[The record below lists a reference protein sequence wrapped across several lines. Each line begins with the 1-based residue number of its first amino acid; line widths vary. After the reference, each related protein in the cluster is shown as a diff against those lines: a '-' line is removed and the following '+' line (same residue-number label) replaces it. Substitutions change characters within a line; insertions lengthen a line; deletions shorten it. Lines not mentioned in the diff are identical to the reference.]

1 MALSNRDRLGK
12 ALDQLRDGLLPYVSR
27 QLYDNVGPSWQDR
40 LPPQANN
47 LQDVSVLLGLFMEH
61 WQNVFKK
68 PLSQSDR
75 AYVSELKEAR
85 NKWAHSEPLSSDD
98 VDRYLDTAV
107 RLCRNINASE
117 QADAIRAMREELQ
130 QQVFADRARNR
141 TRYQASIE
149 NQIQPGL
156 VPWREVI
163 TPHPDVINGR
173 YQQAEFA
180 ADLDLVHRGIGSPEY
195 TDPIEFFRRTFITE
209 GLKDLLRI
217 ALQRFN
223 GLGGEPVIEL
233 QTNFGGGK
241 THSMLS
247 TYHLGSGVPLAD
259 LPGLDQLCSELDIH
273 SVPRV
278 SRAVLVGT
286 AFNPSKIDRKP
297 DGTEV
302 HTLWGEL
309 AWQLGGAQAY
319 AQIVESDRSQVPP
332 GARALAALFETH
344 GPCLILLDEW
354 VAYARNL
361 VSPRE
366 SLPAGTFDAQLS
378 FAQQL
383 TEATKQVSNALL
395 LISVPQ
401 SRNEIGGSDG
411 ETACDGLKNVVTR
424 LAYQWRPATGTESFE
439 IVRRRLFEPITT
451 RDGGA
456 NRDAVVRAFTEQYAA
471 NKADFPSEVRESGY
485 RDLLTS
491 AYPIHPELFNRLYE
505 EWSTLDRFQR
515 TRGVLRLLALTIE
528 GLWNGNSRDLL
539 IMPSSMPID
548 DNDVR
553 NELVRFLDNQW
564 EPIIATDVDGA
575 QSVPTQLDRENPN
588 FGRVSACKRVAR
600 SLYMGTAPGANRE
613 RKGINDQRVKLACV
627 MPGEPIAVFG
637 DALRRLG
644 DRGRYIQQDGDRY
657 WIDTSP
663 NLNRTAEDYRESYL
677 RQGEELLAE
686 ANRLLVQQASSRE
699 RGAFAGVHSAQ
710 LDSSGIPDEPS
721 TRLVLL
727 AAQYTHKTPRRPTTK
742 DDPPPPPTPAKEW
755 CASCLESKGNNPRQ
769 YANTLVFLAPDQDN
783 LKNLFQAIA
792 EQRAWQK
799 VIDEKKLLNVTPY
812 QEDVAGGKIKAAT
825 DAIAARIPETWS
837 HLLVP
842 HQDEPGPQGASWY
855 ERRLTSGAGS
865 LASRTS
871 EKCSQEDFLVCKLG
885 ARPISAISQK
895 VNSYLWRGRSHI
907 EVRELLE
914 WCRKYLF
921 LPRISTDQVILDA
934 LVNPQASLS
943 GEGTFHLADGFTPA
957 SNDGSSGRYTGLRHQ
972 ASSSTQP
979 ASLNTLIVK
988 DEVALAQIDAD
999 RLKPTDPKSPG
1010 LFIDPDPGTGT
1021 GSRKPSGEEQTGT
1034 KGGGGIAPPPPP
1046 SSPIDPPK
1054 PQLPTRY
1061 VASVKLDPT
1070 RASLQMS
1077 AFVEEVMSHL
1087 QALPGA
1093 EIEMTLEVQ
1102 INAPS
1107 GIDEQTA
1114 RIVLE
1119 NSAALKVDKPGLY

>member
-12 ALDQLRDGLLPYVSR
+12 ALDQLRDGLLPYISR
-27 QLYDNVGPSWQDR
+27 QLYDNVGPNWQDR

-309 AWQLGGAQAY
+309 AWQLGGPQAY
-319 AQIVESDRSQVPP
+319 AQIAESDRSQVPP
-332 GARALAALFETH
+332 GARALAALFEAH

-383 TEATKQVSNALL
+383 TEATKQVPNALL

-411 ETACDGLKNVVTR
+411 ETACDGLKNVVSR
-424 LAYQWRPATGTESFE
+424 LAYQWRPASGTESFE

-451 RDGGA
+451 NESGA
-456 NRDAVVRAFTEQYAA
+456 QRDAVVRAFTDQYAA

-553 NELVRFLDNQW
+553 NELVKFLDNQW

-686 ANRLLVQQASSRE
+686 ANQLLSKEASR
-699 RGAFAGVHSAQ
+699 RGLFDGVHAAQ
-710 LDSSGIPDEPS
+710 LDSSGIPDEHA

-727 AAQYTHKTPRRPTTK
+727 AAQYSHKRGQGESS
-742 DDPPPPPTPAKEW
+742 PALQW
-755 CASCLESKGNNPRQ
+755 CSSCLQSKGNSPRQ
-769 YANTLVFLAPDQDN
+769 YANTLIFLAPDKDN
-783 LKNLFQAIA
+783 LENLFQALA
-792 EQRAWQK
+792 DRRAWQK
-799 VIDEKKLLNVTPY
+799 VIDEKLLLNLTVN
-812 QEDVAGGKIKAAT
+812 QENQAAGKIQEAT
-825 DAIAARIPETWS
+825 TAIAVRIPEAWC

-842 HQDEPGPQGASWY
+842 YQSEPGPQGPAWD
-855 ERRLTSGAGS
+855 ERRLSGGKGS
-865 LASRTS
+865 LAERAA
-871 EKCSQEDFLVCKLG
+871 EKCSQEDLLAEQLG
-885 ARPISAISQK
+885 ARAIRDK
-895 VNSYLWRGRSHI
+895 LNAFLWRDRPHV
-907 EVRELLE
+907 EVRELVD

-921 LPRISTDQVILDA
+921 LPRISSDQVILNA
-934 LVNPQASLS
+934 LINPQAAMS
-943 GEGTFHLADGFTPA
+943 GETTFHLADRFEA
-957 SNDGSSGRYTGLRHQ
+957 GSGEGSPGRYLGLRPQ

-979 ASLNTLIVK
+979 PSLNSLIVK
-988 DEVALAQIDAD
+988 DEVAFAQIQAD
-999 RLKPTDPKSPG
+999 RDQPVDPTPPSPDSGGDKGPDKPSTWASRGD
-1010 LFIDPDPGTGT
+1010 
-1021 GSRKPSGEEQTGT
+1021 GSRKQGDGVARHS
-1034 KGGGGIAPPPPP
+1034 PPLPPN
-1046 SSPIDPPK
+1046 

-1077 AFVEEVMSHL
+1077 AFVEDVMSHL

-1093 EIEMTLEVQ
+1093 QIEMTLEVQ
-1102 INAPS
+1102 VNAPV

>member
-12 ALDQLRDGLLPYVSR
+12 ALDQLRDGLLPYISR

-107 RLCRNINASE
+107 RLCRNINASD

-247 TYHLGSGVPLAD
+247 TYHLGSGVLLAD

-286 AFNPSKIDRKP
+286 AFNPSKVDHKP

-309 AWQLGGAQAY
+309 AWQLGGPQAY
-319 AQIVESDRSQVPP
+319 AQIAESDRSQVPP
-332 GARALAALFETH
+332 GARALAALFEAH

-677 RQGEELLAE
+677 RQPEELLAE
-686 ANRLLVQQASSRE
+686 ANQLLSKEASR
-699 RGAFAGVHSAQ
+699 RGLFDGVHAAQ

-727 AAQYTHKTPRRPTTK
+727 AAQYSHKRGQGESS
-742 DDPPPPPTPAKEW
+742 PALQW
-755 CASCLESKGNNPRQ
+755 CSGCLQSKGNSPRQ
-769 YANTLVFLAPDQDN
+769 YANTLIFLAADKDN
-783 LKNLFQAIA
+783 LENLFHALA
-792 EQRAWQK
+792 DRRAWQK
-799 VIDEKKLLNVTPY
+799 VIDEKLLLNLTVN
-812 QEDVAGGKIKAAT
+812 QENQAASRIQEAT
-825 DAIAARIPETWS
+825 TAIAVRIPETWC

-842 HQDEPGPQGASWY
+842 YQSEPGPHGASWD
-855 ERRLTSGAGS
+855 ERRLSGGRGS
-865 LASRTS
+865 LAERAA
-871 EKCSQEDFLVCKLG
+871 EKCCQEDLLAVQLG
-885 ARPISAISQK
+885 ARPIRDKLNAF
-895 VNSYLWRGRSHI
+895 LWRDRPHVQ
-907 EVRELLE
+907 VRELVE
-914 WCRKYLF
+914 WCRKYLY
-921 LPRISTDQVILDA
+921 LPRISSDQVILDA
-934 LVNPQASLS
+934 LVSGQAALS
-943 GEGTFHLADGFTPA
+943 GESTFHLADGFDEAT
-957 SNDGSSGRYTGLRHQ
+957 GRYSGLRPQ
-972 ASSSTQP
+972 QSSSSQLPTLN
-979 ASLNTLIVK
+979 SLVVK
-988 DEVALAQIDAD
+988 DEVALAQLEAERRETESVDP
-999 RLKPTDPKSPG
+999 PTGGTGAVSGGGSQPQDPS
-1010 LFIDPDPGTGT
+1010 GT
-1021 GSRKPSGEEQTGT
+1021 GSGGGIGT
-1034 KGGGGIAPPPPP
+1034 PPPGGGGGTTGGETV
-1046 SSPIDPPK
+1046 DLPK
-1054 PQLPTRY
+1054 SQLPTRY

-1070 RASLQMS
+1070 RSTLQMGT
-1077 AFVEEVMSHL
+1077 FVDEVMSHL
-1087 QALPGA
+1087 QNLAGA
-1093 EIEMTLEVQ
+1093 QVEMTLEVQ
-1102 INAPS
+1102 VNVPD
-1107 GIDEQTA
+1107 GIDERTA

-1119 NSAALKVDKPGLY
+1119 NSAALKVEKPGLY

>member
-1 MALSNRDRLGK
+1 MALSNRDRIGK
-12 ALDQLRDGLLPYVSR
+12 ALDQLRDGLLPYISR
-27 QLYDNVGPSWQDR
+27 QLYDAIGTDWQDR

-47 LQDVSVLLGLFMEH
+47 LQDVAVLLKLFMDQ
-61 WQNVFKK
+61 WPTVFKRL
-68 PLSQSDR
+68 LSNSDR
-75 AYVSELKEAR
+75 AYVSELLEAR
-85 NKWAHSEPLSSDD
+85 NKWAHAEAMASDD

-107 RLCRNINASE
+107 RLCRNINATE
-117 QADAIRAMREELQ
+117 QAEAIRTLREELQ

-141 TRYQASIE
+141 TRYQASIANE
-149 NQIQPGL
+149 IQPGL
-156 VPWREVI
+156 QPWREVI
-163 TPHPDVINGR
+163 TPHPDVISGK

-180 ADLDLVHRGIGSPEY
+180 ADLDLVQRGIGSSEY
-195 TDPIEFFRRTFITE
+195 TDPEEFYRRTFITD

-223 GLGGEPVIEL
+223 SQGGEPVIEL

-241 THSMLS
+241 THSMLAL
-247 TYHLGSGVPLAD
+247 YHLCSGVPLAS
-259 LPGLDQLCSELDIH
+259 LPGLDEVCSELGIH
-273 SVPRV
+273 SVPKA

-286 AFNPSKIDRKP
+286 AFNPSKVDVKP

-309 AWQLGGAQAY
+309 AWQLGGASAY
-319 AQIVESDRSQVPP
+319 AAIAESDQRQVPP
-332 GARALAALFETH
+332 GARALAALFEAH

-361 VSPRE
+361 VSQGD
-366 SLPAGTFDAQLS
+366 LPAGTFDAQLS

-395 LISVPQ
+395 LISVPA

-411 ETACDGLKNVVTR
+411 QIACDGLKNVVTR
-424 LAYQWRPATGTESFE
+424 LAYQWRPATGNESFE
-439 IVRRRLFEPITT
+439 IVRRRLFEPITS
-451 RDGGA
+451 REAGA
-456 NRDAVVRAFTEQYAA
+456 NRDAVVRAFVDQYAT
-471 NKADFPSEVRESGY
+471 NKADFPSEAREPGY

-491 AYPIHPELFNRLYE
+491 AYPIHPELFERLYE
-505 EWSTLDRFQR
+505 DWSTLDRFQR

-528 GLWNGNSRDLL
+528 GLWNGNSKDLL

-548 DNDVR
+548 DNDVK

-564 EPIIATDVDGA
+564 EPIISQDVDGG
-575 QSVPTQLDRENPN
+575 QSVPTRLDAENPN

-677 RQGEELLAE
+677 RQPDELLAE
-686 ANRLLVQQASSRE
+686 LNQLLAKE
-699 RGAFAGVHSAQ
+699 AAKRGGFDGVHAAQ
-710 LDSSGIPDEPS
+710 LDTSGIPDEPA

-727 AAQYTHKTPRRPTTK
+727 AAQFTHKRGQ
-742 DDPPPPPTPAKEW
+742 DASPACQW
-755 CASCLESKGNNPRQ
+755 AASCLQSKGNSPRQ
-769 YANTLVFLAPDQDN
+769 FQNTLVFLAPDEQN
-783 LKNLFQAIA
+783 LANLFQALA
-792 EQRAWQK
+792 DRRAWQR
-799 VIDEKKLLNVTPY
+799 VVDEELLLNLTVN
-812 QEDVAGGKIKAAT
+812 QKNQAAGKIQEAT
-825 DAIAARIPETWS
+825 YAIAVRIPETWC

-842 HQDEPGPQGASWY
+842 YQSEPGPHGANWD
-855 ERRLTSGAGS
+855 EKRLSGGKGS
-865 LASRTS
+865 LAERAS
-871 EKCSQEDFLVCKLG
+871 EKCIQEDLLAVQLG
-885 ARPISAISQK
+885 ARPIRDKLNAF
-895 VNSYLWRGRSHI
+895 LWRDRPHVQ
-907 EVRELLE
+907 VRELVE
-914 WCRKYLF
+914 WCRKYLY
-921 LPRISTDQVILDA
+921 LPRISSDQVILDA
-934 LVNPQASLS
+934 LVSGQAALS
-943 GEGTFHLADGFTPA
+943 GESTFHLADNCDEAT
-957 SNDGSSGRYTGLRHQ
+957 GRYSGLRPQQ
-972 ASSSTQP
+972 ASGTQLP
-979 ASLNTLIVK
+979 TLNSLVVK
-988 DEVALAQIDAD
+988 DEVALAQLETDRQEAD
-999 RLKPTDPKSPG
+999 RRQLDLPTGQTITTTGIVSLSGASSGSGSLPHNTTGAGS
-1010 LFIDPDPGTGT
+1010 GTGIGLST
-1021 GSRKPSGEEQTGT
+1021 A
-1034 KGGGGIAPPPPP
+1034 GGGGGGAGGGMVA
-1046 SSPIDPPK
+1046 PPK

-1093 EIEMTLEVQ
+1093 QIEMTLEVQ
-1102 INAPS
+1102 VNAPG
-1107 GIDEQTA
+1107 GIDESTA

-1119 NSAALKVDKPGLY
+1119 NSAALKVEKPGLY

>member
-1 MALSNRDRLGK
+1 MAISNRDRLGK
-12 ALDQLRDGLLPYVSR
+12 ALDQLRDGLLPYISR
-27 QLYDNVGPSWQDR
+27 QLYDNLGSDWQTR
-40 LPPQANN
+40 LPPQASN
-47 LQDVSVLLGLFMEH
+47 LQDVTVLLGLFMDH

-68 PLSQSDR
+68 VLSQSDR

-85 NKWAHSEPLSSDD
+85 NKWAHSAPMASDD

-117 QADAIRAMREELQ
+117 QADAIRAIREELQ
-130 QQVFADRARNR
+130 QQVFSDRARNR

-149 NQIQPGL
+149 NQVQPGL
-156 VPWREVI
+156 VPWRDVI

-223 GLGGEPVIEL
+223 SQGGEPVIEL

-241 THSMLS
+241 THSMLG
-247 TYHLGSGVPLAD
+247 TYHLGSGIPLAD

-273 SVPRV
+273 GVPRV

-309 AWQLGGAQAY
+309 AWQLGGASAY
-319 AQIVESDRSQVPP
+319 AQIAESDRSQVPP
-332 GARALAALFETH
+332 GARALAALFEAH

-383 TEATKQVSNALL
+383 TEAVKQVSNALL

-451 RDGGA
+451 KEGGA
-456 NRDAVVRAFTEQYAA
+456 DRDAVVRAFTDQYAA
-471 NKADFPSEVRESGY
+471 NKADFPAEVRESGY

-528 GLWNGNSRDLL
+528 GLWNGNSKDLL

-564 EPIIATDVDGA
+564 EPIISQDVDGA
-575 QSVPTQLDRENPN
+575 QSVPTQLDKENPN

-686 ANRLLVQQASSRE
+686 ANQLLSKEASR
-699 RGAFAGVHSAQ
+699 RGLFDGIHASQ
-710 LDSSGIPDEPS
+710 LDTSGIPDEPA

-727 AAQYTHKTPRRPTTK
+727 AAQYSHKRSQN
-742 DDPPPPPTPAKEW
+742 DSPARQW
-755 CASCLESKGNNPRQ
+755 AASCLQSKGNSPRQ
-769 YANTLVFLAPDQDN
+769 YANTLIFLAPDKDN
-783 LKNLFQAIA
+783 LENLFQALA
-792 EQRAWQK
+792 DRRAWQK
-799 VIDEKKLLNVTPY
+799 VIDEKKLLNLTEN
-812 QEDVAGGKIKAAT
+812 QKEQAIAKIEQAT
-825 DAIAARIPETWS
+825 AAIAARIPETWS

-842 HQDEPGPQGASWY
+842 YQSEPGPHGPSWD
-855 ERRLTSGAGS
+855 ERRLSGGKAS
-865 LASRTS
+865 LAERAG
-871 EKCSQEDFLVCKLG
+871 EKCSQEDLLAEQLG
-885 ARPISAISQK
+885 ARTIRDKLNAF
-895 VNSYLWRGRSHI
+895 LWRERPHV
-907 EVRELLE
+907 EVRELVD
-914 WCRKYLF
+914 WCRKYLY
-921 LPRISTDQVILDA
+921 LPRITSDQVILNA
-934 LVNPQASLS
+934 LINPQASLS
-943 GEGTFHLADGFTPA
+943 GENTFHLADGFTP
-957 SNDGSSGRYTGLRHQ
+957 SSSDGSAGRYTGLRHQ

-988 DEVALAQIDAD
+988 DEVALAQIEAD
-999 RLKPTDPKSPG
+999 RVKPVDPPPFKPG
-1010 LFIDPDPGTGT
+1010 GGDDEGTRKPFSNEGT
-1021 GSRKPSGEEQTGT
+1021 GSSRTG
-1034 KGGGGIAPPPPP
+1034 GVAPPPPP
-1046 SSPIDPPK
+1046 PAPPK

-1077 AFVEEVMSHL
+1077 AFMEEVMSHL

-1093 EIEMTLEVQ
+1093 QIEMSLEVQ
-1102 INAPS
+1102 VNAAG

-1119 NSAALKVDKPGLY
+1119 NSAQLKVEKPGLY

>member
-12 ALDQLRDGLLPYVSR
+12 ALDQLRDGLLPYISR
-27 QLYDNVGPSWQDR
+27 QLYDNLGSNWQDR
-40 LPPQANN
+40 LDPRNSN
-47 LQDVSVLLGLFMEH
+47 LHDVAVLINLFIDH
-61 WQNVFKK
+61 WQGVFRK

-286 AFNPSKIDRKP
+286 AFNPSKVDHKP

-319 AQIVESDRSQVPP
+319 AQIAESDRSQVPP
-332 GARALAALFETH
+332 GARALAALFEAH

-686 ANRLLVQQASSRE
+686 ANQLLSKEASR
-699 RGAFAGVHSAQ
+699 RGLFDGVHAAQ

-727 AAQYTHKTPRRPTTK
+727 AAQYSHKRGQGESSQ
-742 DDPPPPPTPAKEW
+742 ALQW
-755 CASCLESKGNNPRQ
+755 CSSCLQSKGNSPRQ
-769 YANTLVFLAPDQDN
+769 YANTLIFLAPDRDN
-783 LKNLFQAIA
+783 LENLFQALA
-792 EQRAWQK
+792 DRRAWQK
-799 VIDEKKLLNVTPY
+799 VIDEKLLLNLTVN
-812 QEDVAGGKIKAAT
+812 QENQAAGKIQEAT
-825 DAIAARIPETWS
+825 TAIAVRIPETWC

-842 HQDEPGPQGASWY
+842 YQSEPGPQGPSWD
-855 ERRLTSGAGS
+855 ERRLSGGKGS
-865 LASRTS
+865 LAERAA
-871 EKCSQEDFLVCKLG
+871 EKCSQEDLLAEQLG
-885 ARPISAISQK
+885 ARAIRDK
-895 VNSYLWRGRSHI
+895 LNAFLWRERPHVQ
-907 EVRELLE
+907 VRELVD

-921 LPRISTDQVILDA
+921 LPRIHSDQVILNA
-934 LVNPQASLS
+934 LVNPQAAMS
-943 GEGTFHLADGFTPA
+943 GESTFHLADAYEAGTTPELA
-957 SNDGSSGRYTGLRHQ
+957 GRYIGLRHQ
-972 ASSSTQP
+972 ASSSTQLP
-979 ASLNTLIVK
+979 SLNSLIVK
-988 DEVALAQIDAD
+988 DEHALAQIETD
-999 RLKPTDPKSPG
+999 RAKPLDPPLPVYGGIEDKSAENKHTTE
-1010 LFIDPDPGTGT
+1010 GTG
-1021 GSRKPSGEEQTGT
+1021 PSGS
-1034 KGGGGIAPPPPP
+1034 GGVAPPPPQP
-1046 SSPIDPPK
+1046 TSPALPK
-1054 PQLPTRY
+1054 AQLPTRY

-1093 EIEMTLEVQ
+1093 QIEMTLEVQ
-1102 INAPS
+1102 VNAS
-1107 GIDEQTA
+1107 GGIDEQTA

-1119 NSAALKVDKPGLY
+1119 NSAALKVDRPGLY

>member
-1 MALSNRDRLGK
+1 MAISNRDRLGK
-12 ALDQLRDGLLPYVSR
+12 ALDQLRDGLLPYISR
-27 QLYDNVGPSWQDR
+27 QLYDNLGSDWQDR
-40 LPPQANN
+40 LDPKNNN
-47 LQDVSVLLGLFMEH
+47 LQDVTVLLGLFMDQ

-68 PLSQSDR
+68 LLSQSDR

-85 NKWAHSEPLSSDD
+85 NKWAHSAPMASDD

-117 QADAIRAMREELQ
+117 QADAIRAIREELQ
-130 QQVFADRARNR
+130 QQVFSDRARNR

-156 VPWREVI
+156 VPWRDVI

-223 GLGGEPVIEL
+223 GQSGEPVIEL

-241 THSMLS
+241 THSMLG
-247 TYHLGSGVPLAD
+247 TYHLGSGIPLAD

-309 AWQLGGAQAY
+309 AWQLGGASAY
-319 AQIVESDRSQVPP
+319 AQIAESDRSQVPP
-332 GARALAALFETH
+332 GARALAALFEAH

-383 TEATKQVSNALL
+383 TEAVKQVSNALL

-451 RDGGA
+451 KEGGA
-456 NRDAVVRAFTEQYAA
+456 DRDAVVRAFTDQYAA
-471 NKADFPSEVRESGY
+471 NKADFPAEVRESGY

-528 GLWNGNSRDLL
+528 GLWNGNSKDLL

-564 EPIIATDVDGA
+564 EPIISQDVDGA
-575 QSVPTQLDRENPN
+575 QSVPTQLDKENPN

-686 ANRLLVQQASSRE
+686 ANQLLSKEASR
-699 RGAFAGVHSAQ
+699 RGLFDGIHASQ
-710 LDSSGIPDEPS
+710 LDTSGIPDEPA

-727 AAQYTHKTPRRPTTK
+727 AAQYSHKRGQN
-742 DDPPPPPTPAKEW
+742 DSPARQW
-755 CASCLESKGNNPRQ
+755 AASCLQSKGNSPRQ
-769 YANTLVFLAPDQDN
+769 YANTLIFLAPDKDN
-783 LKNLFQAIA
+783 LENLFQALA
-792 EQRAWQK
+792 DRRAWQK
-799 VIDEKKLLNVTPY
+799 VIDEKKLLNLTEN
-812 QEDVAGGKIKAAT
+812 QKEQAIAKIEQAT
-825 DAIAARIPETWS
+825 AAIAARIPETWS

-842 HQDEPGPQGASWY
+842 YQSEPGPHGPSWD
-855 ERRLTSGAGS
+855 ERRLSGGKGS
-865 LASRTS
+865 LAERAG
-871 EKCSQEDFLVCKLG
+871 EKCSQEDLLAEQLG
-885 ARPISAISQK
+885 ARTIRDKLNAF
-895 VNSYLWRGRSHI
+895 LWRERPHV
-907 EVRELLE
+907 EVRELVD
-914 WCRKYLF
+914 WCRKYLY
-921 LPRISTDQVILDA
+921 LPRITSDQVILNA

-943 GEGTFHLADGFTPA
+943 GEATFHLADGFTPA
-957 SNDGSSGRYTGLRHQ
+957 SNDGFVGRYTGLRHQ

-988 DEVALAQIDAD
+988 DEVALAQIEAD
-999 RLKPTDPKSPG
+999 RVKPVDPPPVKPG
-1010 LFIDPDPGTGT
+1010 GGNEEGTRQPYTFEGT
-1021 GSRKPSGEEQTGT
+1021 GSSRTG
-1034 KGGGGIAPPPPP
+1034 GVAPPPPLP
-1046 SSPIDPPK
+1046 PPAPPK

-1061 VASVKLDPT
+1061 VASVQLDPT

-1077 AFVEEVMSHL
+1077 AFMDEVMSHL
-1087 QALPGA
+1087 QALPCA
-1093 EIEMTLEVQ
+1093 QIEMTLEVQ
-1102 INAPS
+1102 VNAS
-1107 GIDEQTA
+1107 GGIDEQTA

-1119 NSAALKVDKPGLY
+1119 NSAQLKVDQMGVY

>member
-1 MALSNRDRLGK
+1 MAISNRDRLGK
-12 ALDQLRDGLLPYVSR
+12 ALDQLRDGLLPYISR
-27 QLYDNVGPSWQDR
+27 QLYDNLGSDWQDR
-40 LPPQANN
+40 LDPRNNN
-47 LQDVSVLLGLFMEH
+47 LQDVTVLLGLFMDH

-68 PLSQSDR
+68 VLSQSDR

-85 NKWAHSEPLSSDD
+85 NKWAHSAPMASDD
-98 VDRYLDTAV
+98 VDRYIDTAV
-107 RLCRNINASE
+107 RLCRNINATE
-117 QADAIRAMREELQ
+117 QADAIRAIREELQ

-156 VPWREVI
+156 VPWRDVI

-223 GLGGEPVIEL
+223 GQGGEPVIEL

-241 THSMLS
+241 THSMLG
-247 TYHLGSGVPLAD
+247 TYHLGSGIPLAD

-286 AFNPSKIDRKP
+286 AFNPSKTDQKP

-309 AWQLGGAQAY
+309 AWQLGGAPAY
-319 AQIVESDRSQVPP
+319 AQIAESDRSQVPP
-332 GARALAALFETH
+332 GARALAALFEAH

-383 TEATKQVSNALL
+383 TEAVKQVSNALL

-451 RDGGA
+451 KEGGA
-456 NRDAVVRAFTEQYAA
+456 DRDAVVRAFTDQYAA
-471 NKADFPSEVRESGY
+471 NKADFPAEVRESGY

-528 GLWNGNSRDLL
+528 GLWNGNSKDLL

-564 EPIIATDVDGA
+564 EPIISQDVDGA
-575 QSVPTQLDRENPN
+575 QSVPTQLDKENPN

-686 ANRLLVQQASSRE
+686 ANQLLSKEASR
-699 RGAFAGVHSAQ
+699 RGLFDGIHASQ
-710 LDSSGIPDEPS
+710 LDTSGIPDEPA

-727 AAQYTHKTPRRPTTK
+727 AAQYSHKRGQN
-742 DDPPPPPTPAKEW
+742 DSPARQW
-755 CASCLESKGNNPRQ
+755 AASCLQSKGNSPRQ
-769 YANTLVFLAPDQDN
+769 YANTLIFLAPDKDN
-783 LKNLFQAIA
+783 LDNLFQALA
-792 EQRAWQK
+792 DRRAWQK
-799 VIDEKKLLNVTPY
+799 VIDEKKLLNITEN
-812 QEDVAGGKIKAAT
+812 QKDQAIAKIEQAT
-825 DAIAARIPETWS
+825 AAIAARIPETWS

-842 HQDEPGPQGASWY
+842 YQSEPGPHGPSWD
-855 ERRLTSGAGS
+855 ERRLSGGKGS
-865 LASRTS
+865 LAERAG
-871 EKCSQEDFLVCKLG
+871 EKCSQEDLLAEQLG
-885 ARPISAISQK
+885 ARTIRDKLNAF
-895 VNSYLWRGRSHI
+895 LWRERPHV
-907 EVRELLE
+907 EVRELVD
-914 WCRKYLF
+914 WCRKYLY
-921 LPRISTDQVILDA
+921 LPRITSDQVILNA

-957 SNDGSSGRYTGLRHQ
+957 SSDGSAGRYTGLRHQ

-988 DEVALAQIDAD
+988 DEVALAQIEAD
-999 RLKPTDPKSPG
+999 RVKPIDPPAPG
-1010 LFIDPDPGTGT
+1010 LGTGT
-1021 GSRKPSGEEQTGT
+1021 DPRTATGT
-1034 KGGGGIAPPPPP
+1034 SKPLAGDGAGSTGPGGVAPPPPP
-1046 SSPIDPPK
+1046 PPIAPPK

-1077 AFVEEVMSHL
+1077 AFMEEVMSHL

-1093 EIEMTLEVQ
+1093 QIEMTLEVQ
-1102 INAPS
+1102 VNAAG

-1119 NSAALKVDKPGLY
+1119 NSAQLKVDKPGLY

>member
-1 MALSNRDRLGK
+1 MAISNRDRLGK
-12 ALDQLRDGLLPYVSR
+12 ALDQLRDGLLPYISR
-27 QLYDNVGPSWQDR
+27 QLYDNLGSDWQDR
-40 LPPQANN
+40 LDPKNNN
-47 LQDVSVLLGLFMEH
+47 LQDVTVLLGLFMDH

-68 PLSQSDR
+68 LLSQSDR

-85 NKWAHSEPLSSDD
+85 NKWAHSAPMASDD

-117 QADAIRAMREELQ
+117 QADAIRAIREELQ
-130 QQVFADRARNR
+130 QQVFSDRARNR

-156 VPWREVI
+156 VPWRDVI

-195 TDPIEFFRRTFITE
+195 TDPVEFFRRTFITE

-223 GLGGEPVIEL
+223 GQGGEPVIEL

-241 THSMLS
+241 THSMLG
-247 TYHLGSGVPLAD
+247 TYHLGSGIPLAD

-309 AWQLGGAQAY
+309 AWQLGGASAY
-319 AQIVESDRSQVPP
+319 AQIAESDRSQVPP
-332 GARALAALFETH
+332 GARALAALFEAH

-383 TEATKQVSNALL
+383 TEAVKQVSNALL

-451 RDGGA
+451 KEGGA
-456 NRDAVVRAFTEQYAA
+456 DRDAVVRAFTDQYAA
-471 NKADFPSEVRESGY
+471 NKADFPAEVRESGY

-528 GLWNGNSRDLL
+528 GLWNGNSKDLL

-564 EPIIATDVDGA
+564 EPIISQDVDGA
-575 QSVPTQLDRENPN
+575 QSVPTQLDKENPN

-686 ANRLLVQQASSRE
+686 ANQLLSKEASR
-699 RGAFAGVHSAQ
+699 RGLFDGIHASQF
-710 LDSSGIPDEPS
+710 DTSGIPDEPA

-727 AAQYTHKTPRRPTTK
+727 AAQYSHKRGQN
-742 DDPPPPPTPAKEW
+742 DSPARQW
-755 CASCLESKGNNPRQ
+755 AASCLQSKGNSPRQ
-769 YANTLVFLAPDQDN
+769 YANTLIFLAPDKDN
-783 LKNLFQAIA
+783 LENLFQALA
-792 EQRAWQK
+792 DRRAWQK
-799 VIDEKKLLNVTPY
+799 VIDEKKLLNLTEN
-812 QEDVAGGKIKAAT
+812 QKEQAIAKIEQAT
-825 DAIAARIPETWS
+825 TAIAARIPETWS

-842 HQDEPGPQGASWY
+842 YQSEPGPHGPSWD
-855 ERRLTSGAGS
+855 ERRLSGGKGS
-865 LASRTS
+865 LAERAG
-871 EKCSQEDFLVCKLG
+871 EKCSQEDLIAEQLG
-885 ARPISAISQK
+885 ARTIRDKLNAF
-895 VNSYLWRGRSHI
+895 LWRERPHV
-907 EVRELLE
+907 EVRELVD
-914 WCRKYLF
+914 WCRKYLY
-921 LPRISTDQVILDA
+921 LPRITSDQVILNA

-957 SNDGSSGRYTGLRHQ
+957 SSDESAGRYTGLRHQ

-988 DEVALAQIDAD
+988 DEVALAQIEAD
-999 RLKPTDPKSPG
+999 RVKPSDPPTPG
-1010 LFIDPDPGTGT
+1010 LGTGT
-1021 GSRKPSGEEQTGT
+1021 DPRTATGT
-1034 KGGGGIAPPPPP
+1034 SSPLAGDGAGSTGPGGVAPPPTPP
-1046 SSPIDPPK
+1046 PIAPPK

-1077 AFVEEVMSHL
+1077 AFMEEVMSHL

-1093 EIEMTLEVQ
+1093 QIEMTLEVQ
-1102 INAPS
+1102 VNAAG

-1119 NSAALKVDKPGLY
+1119 NSAQLKVDKPGLY

>member
-12 ALDQLRDGLLPYVSR
+12 ALDQLRDGLLPYISR

-107 RLCRNINASE
+107 RLCRNINASD

-319 AQIVESDRSQVPP
+319 AQIAESDRSQVPP
-332 GARALAALFETH
+332 GARALAALFEAH

-456 NRDAVVRAFTEQYAA
+456 NRDAVVRAFAEQYAA
-471 NKADFPSEVRESGY
+471 NKADFPAEVRESGY

-548 DNDVR
+548 DNDVK

-564 EPIIATDVDGA
+564 EPIISQDVDGG
-575 QSVPTQLDRENPN
+575 QSVPTRLDAENPN

-677 RQGEELLAE
+677 RQSDELLAE
-686 ANRLLVQQASSRE
+686 LNQLLARE
-699 RGAFAGVHSAQ
+699 ATKRGGFDGVHAAQ
-710 LDSSGIPDEPS
+710 LDTSGIPDDPA

-727 AAQYTHKTPRRPTTK
+727 AAQFTHKRGQ
-742 DDPPPPPTPAKEW
+742 DASPARQW
-755 CASCLESKGNNPRQ
+755 AASCLQSKGNSPRQ
-769 YANTLVFLAPDQDN
+769 YQNTLVFLAPDEKN
-783 LKNLFQAIA
+783 LDNLFQALA
-792 EQRAWQK
+792 DRRAWQR
-799 VIDEKKLLNVTPY
+799 VVDEKLLLQITVN
-812 QEDVAGGKIKAAT
+812 QENQAAGKIQEAT
-825 DAIAARIPETWS
+825 HAIAVRIPETWC

-842 HQDEPGPQGASWY
+842 YQSEPGPHGANWD
-855 ERRLTSGAGS
+855 EKRLSGGKGS
-865 LASRTS
+865 LAERAS
-871 EKCSQEDFLVCKLG
+871 EKCIQEDLLAVQLG
-885 ARPISAISQK
+885 ARPIRDKLNAF
-895 VNSYLWRGRSHI
+895 LWRDRPHVQ
-907 EVRELLE
+907 VRELVE
-914 WCRKYLF
+914 WCRKYLY
-921 LPRISTDQVILDA
+921 LPRISSDQVILDA
-934 LVNPQASLS
+934 LVSGQAALS
-943 GEGTFHLADGFTPA
+943 GESTFHLADGLDEAT
-957 SNDGSSGRYTGLRHQ
+957 GRYSGLRPQ
-972 ASSSTQP
+972 QRSSSQLPTLN
-979 ASLNTLIVK
+979 SLVVK
-988 DEVALAQIDAD
+988 DEVALAQLEAERRETESVDP
-999 RLKPTDPKSPG
+999 PTGGTGAVSGGGSQPQDPS
-1010 LFIDPDPGTGT
+1010 GT
-1021 GSRKPSGEEQTGT
+1021 GSGGGIGT
-1034 KGGGGIAPPPPP
+1034 PPPGGGGGATGGGAV
-1046 SSPIDPPK
+1046 DPPK
-1054 PQLPTRY
+1054 PSLPTRY

-1070 RASLQMS
+1070 RAGLDTGK
-1077 AFVEEVMSHL
+1077 FIEEVMSHL

-1093 EIEMTLEVQ
+1093 QIEMTLEVQ
-1102 INAPS
+1102 VNAPG
-1107 GIDEQTA
+1107 GIDESTA

-1119 NSAALKVDKPGLY
+1119 NSAALKVEKPGLY